1 MRKIRQCTILLISII
16 FAVGGCTSLP
26 DVQSFANSTASLAA
40 AAGTHYNDV
49 AADVAALKPVLV
61 PGEDSTDT
69 SFTTR
74 KKQLE
79 ETQEIFKETG
89 KNLDKLFAAMTTYSE
104 KLTSLVAAGKTG
116 PKAAQS
122 IVDSAQGFAELAGM
136 SGLPLAAP
144 ITKAFDLIAD
154 EFTKMQAKDSLKEA
168 IAAAQPGVDIVAE
181 QFAVIYGEAIT
192 QAANS
197 IRNTKSLEASIDA
210 GPGIIGFY
218 DIVERNYNAYYR
230 VLNGFVSKFN
240 PEAPASVW
248 RGFCLNSA
256 APARPSVS
264 CRQSGWSRLGWRPF
278 VLSLR
283 RTEQIS
289 RAYMQPLTNG
299 IRRVRRSSGR

>member
-1 MRKIRQCTILLISII
+1 
-16 FAVGGCTSLP
+16 
-26 DVQSFANSTASLAA
+26 
-40 AAGTHYNDV
+40 
-49 AADVAALKPVLV
+49 
-61 PGEDSTDT
+61 
-69 SFTTR
+69 
-74 KKQLE
+74 
-79 ETQEIFKETG
+79 
-89 KNLDKLFAAMTTYSE
+89 
-104 KLTSLVAAGKTG
+104 
-116 PKAAQS
+116 
-122 IVDSAQGFAELAGM
+122 M

-248 RGFCLNSA
+248 RGFCLNSSGPCKA
-256 APARPSVS
+256 VSELQAVGLVEARMEAIRPIVEAYRTDIKSIHATLNQRNKTSKAVI
-264 CRQSGWSRLGWRPF
+264 RAVNAWRLEHQK
-278 VLSLR
+278 LR
-283 RTEQIS
+283 RSLEDGTSLSAFNLKAALIELSNLLGQD
-289 RAYMQPLTNG
+289 P
-299 IRRVRRSSGR
+299 

>member
-40 AAGTHYNDV
+40 TAGTHYNDV

-116 PKAAQS
+116 PKAARRS
-122 IVDSAQGFAELAGM
+122 
-136 SGLPLAAP
+136 
-144 ITKAFDLIAD
+144 LI
-154 EFTKMQAKDSLKEA
+154 
-168 IAAAQPGVDIVAE
+168 
-181 QFAVIYGEAIT
+181 
-192 QAANS
+192 
-197 IRNTKSLEASIDA
+197 
-210 GPGIIGFY
+210 
-218 DIVERNYNAYYR
+218 
-230 VLNGFVSKFN
+230 
-240 PEAPASVW
+240 
-248 RGFCLNSA
+248 
-256 APARPSVS
+256 
-264 CRQSGWSRLGWRPF
+264 
-278 VLSLR
+278 
-283 RTEQIS
+283 
-289 RAYMQPLTNG
+289 
-299 IRRVRRSSGR
+299 VRRASPNWLACPVSPWLPR